1 VQERLDPRLIY
12 PDHALYLD
20 YIAGQGKAASFFS
33 HPPLGFEEALAAR
46 RQVEYPREEV
56 CELLLEY
63 NAGLGA
69 ESAALEGIK
78 ALRSPTAFCVI
89 SGQQAGFLGGP
100 VYTLYKI
107 ITIIWLAK
115 YLERHLKVRIVPVF
129 WLASEDH
136 DFAEINHAFLLKRD
150 GEVGRVSFEWTG
162 QGRPIADLPI
172 SDEVLGAYHAYF
184 DQLPPGPHYEL
195 ARELF
200 APKPEEDY
208 CTWHARIWARLFSGR
223 GLVVVDP
230 SILRAPARA
239 FFHAALTKRE
249 EIQAGLEAAAAS
261 LREAGYGPVLSP
273 QKAGRLYTLGSD
285 GHRIRVEDPSAHLAS
300 VREVPERYSADAAL
314 RPLLA
319 DTLFPVVASV
329 LGPGEIA
336 YHAMLRP
343 LYALFELPQPLVF
356 PRKSCTVIGKDQV
369 ELISRC
375 GTSAAAILSGG
386 FDAKQCLRDLA
397 SGELQA
403 PFADAR
409 KAITRALEPLR
420 APLEGLDPGL
430 ERTWQQT
437 RDTSLRRL
445 DDLERRAVRAELA
458 RRGLSA
464 GLLQRLQNALRPRGR
479 PQERVFPLPHFINRH
494 GASFVDTLFSIG
506 EMGDFSHRLITLEEE
521 NGRR

>member
-1 VQERLDPRLIY
+1 VLQSLDARVVY
-12 PDHALYLD
+12 SDNALYLD
-20 YIAGQGKAASFFS
+20 YIAGQGKAVSFFS

-56 CELLLEY
+56 CDLLQEY
-63 NAGLGA
+63 NTGLGA
-69 ESAALEGIK
+69 ESAALEGIE
-78 ALRSPTAFCVI
+78 ALRSQAAFCVI

-107 ITIIWLAK
+107 ITTIWLAK
-115 YLERHLKVRIVPVF
+115 YLERQLRERVVPAF

-136 DFAEINHAFLLKRD
+136 DFAEINHAFVLKQD
-150 GEVGRVSFEWTG
+150 GEVGRVAFEWTG

-172 SDEVLGAYHAYF
+172 SDGVLHAYHAYF
-184 DQLPPGPHYEL
+184 DQLIPGPHYET

-200 APKPEEDY
+200 AAKSEEDY
-208 CTWHARIWARLFSGR
+208 CSWHARIWARLFSGR

-230 SILRAPARA
+230 SILRAPAGG

-249 EIQAGLEAAAAS
+249 EIKAGLETVAAG
-261 LREAGYGPVLSP
+261 LREAGYEPALSP
-273 QKAGRLYTLGSD
+273 QKAGRLYTLDSD
-285 GHRIRVEDPSAHLAS
+285 RHRIRVEDPSAHLAS
-300 VREVPERYSADAAL
+300 VRKVPERYSADAAL

-319 DTLFPVVASV
+319 DTLFPSIASV

-336 YHAMLRP
+336 YHALLRP

-356 PRKSCTVIGKDQV
+356 PRKSCTVIGKDQG

-375 GTSAAAILSGG
+375 GTSAATILSGG

-409 KAITRALEPLR
+409 EAITRALEPLR

-430 ERTWQQT
+430 QRTWQQT

-494 GASFVDTLFSIG
+494 GPTFVDTLFSIG
-506 EMGDFSHRLITLEEE
+506 ELDDFTHQMITLEAD
-521 NGRR
+521 NG